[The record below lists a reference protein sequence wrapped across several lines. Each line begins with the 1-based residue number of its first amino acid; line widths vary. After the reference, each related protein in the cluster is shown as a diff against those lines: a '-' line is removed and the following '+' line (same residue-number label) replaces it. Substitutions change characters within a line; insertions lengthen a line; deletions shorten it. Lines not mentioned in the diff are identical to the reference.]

1 MADADHALIFVYG
14 TLRPGGSAE
23 ARMTGH
29 GRWLGP
35 ASAPGRLYRIA
46 HYPGLVADADAG
58 EPVHGALFEAADP
71 DALLASL
78 DIYERCSR
86 DDAEPHEYR
95 RARIAV
101 THDGRSRMAWTY
113 GRSMPRN
120 GSKAATFSL
129 SSPDVLFLFLMAAPD
144 PVRTGEVGGGS

>member
-46 HYPGLVADADAG
+46 HYPGLVADADNGA
-58 EPVHGALFEAADP
+58 PVHGALFEATDP

-78 DIYERCSR
+78 DIYEGCSR

-95 RARIAV
+95 RARITV
-101 THDGRSRMAWTY
+101 THDGRARMAWTY
-113 GRSMPRN
+113 VYTWPVDAAKRIEN
-120 GSKAATFSL
+120 G
-129 SSPDVLFLFLMAAPD
+129 DFLDETA
-144 PVRTGEVGGGS
+144 